1 MNAVTLEEAQAKL
14 PEIVGRLKPG
24 EEVLILRHSQPVAR
38 IIAEQAKIRKP
49 REPGTAKGKILF
61 MADDFDAPLEEF
73 REYME

>member
-24 EEVLILRHSQPVAR
+24 EEVVILRHSKPVAR
-38 IIAEQAKIRKP
+38 IIAENAKVRKP
-49 REPGTAKGKILF
+49 REPGTALGKILF
-61 MADDFDAPLEEF
+61 MADDFDAPLEDF